1 MAEHPNAALHRK
13 GHEAF
18 SKGDMAT
25 LAELIAKDTLWH
37 TAGRSPVAG
46 DRRGRDAVFE
56 FFAKLAE
63 LSGGTMKIH
72 DHDFLASDAHSH
84 QHTVALFRITA
95 ARTGKT
101 LDANYCEVVHWRDGQ
116 VVEDWGFAYDQY
128 AFDAFWS

>member
-25 LAELIAKDTLWH
+25 LAELIAEDTVWH
-37 TAGRSPVAG
+37 TAGRSPVSG
-46 DRRGRDAVFE
+46 DSRGRDAVFE

-95 ARTGKT
+95 TRGDKT

-128 AFDAFWS
+128 AFDEFWS